1 MENYKQQIG
10 SKRRNFLMLWT
21 VILVVLLGV
30 CLFYFVPSANYVFSD
45 PIRADYNSIYTYG
58 LSPEKAQ
65 YVITLEPENIYTFQ
79 TVYMEGETIT
89 EYFIALLNDEGDFVL
104 AEITTADFES
114 ETLTEL
120 KGYFVPLEEDVKAS
134 IIEDLMQ
141 IDFTYEDAVAI
152 MPSNLFKVE
161 DKAGPLYVLLVAII
175 LLFIL
180 VAITLIKWLTFNL
193 DQYLEKQ
200 LSKYGDVDPMIKSL
214 EMTPI
219 NFQHPDVAFTSTHM
233 IISQSTGV
241 KAVKIDELLWAYK
254 FIQKRKS
261 LMVITVSKTTSL
273 VLNTINESRKFNMPE
288 REVDAALETV
298 ATKMPWVVCTFSED
312 LKKMYNK
319 DVEGFKQMVTQKRNG
334 LELEQDNSY

>member
-1 MENYKQQIG
+1 
-10 SKRRNFLMLWT
+10 ML
-21 VILVVLLGV
+21 
-30 CLFYFVPSANYVFSD
+30 FRS
-45 PIRADYNSIYTYG
+45 
-58 LSPEKAQ
+58 
-65 YVITLEPENIYTFQ
+65 
-79 TVYMEGETIT
+79 
-89 EYFIALLNDEGDFVL
+89 
-104 AEITTADFES
+104 
-114 ETLTEL
+114 
-120 KGYFVPLEEDVKAS
+120 
-134 IIEDLMQ
+134 
-141 IDFTYEDAVAI
+141 
-152 MPSNLFKVE
+152 
-161 DKAGPLYVLLVAII
+161 AII